1 MSTTTRKIAG
11 TVLLLV
17 LLVVYSLSVPI
28 LAGAILP
35 GSGRLTELVFYM
47 IAGLAWVPAAAWI
60 VSWMHR

>member
-1 MSTTTRKIAG
+1 
-11 TVLLLV
+11 